1 MKPADFFLGVV
12 NFLGVLVPGAVL
24 LILRVPLKAWTLDA
38 SPIPPWLLFG
48 GVSYLAGQLLLAA
61 TERVNDTAE
70 PLARLISPEL
80 RRDVDAFRD
89 QASSQVE
96 LMKIGSRQARFHTAL
111 SYLCTQKTEAA
122 ADVDHHMADYKLLRN
137 LLAVLLIDL
146 TARVSLG
153 SPILVLLLEAGVFT
167 VCLLAF
173 VRMFCWAEL
182 LAFQVQSACLLARK
196 VELHDS

>member
-1 MKPADFFLGVV
+1 MKPADLFLGVV
-12 NFLGVLVPGAVL
+12 NFVGVVVPGAFL
-24 LILRVPLKAWTLDA
+24 LVLRVPLKAWTLDA

-61 TERVNDTAE
+61 TERVNDMAE
-70 PLARLISPEL
+70 PLARLVCPEL

-89 QASSQVE
+89 QASGQVE
-96 LMKIGSRQARFHTAL
+96 LMKIGSRQANFHTAL
-111 SYLCTQKTEAA
+111 SYLRIQKAEVT

-137 LLAVLLIDL
+137 LLAVLIIDL

-153 SPILVLLLEAGVFT
+153 SPILVLLLEAGAFM

-182 LAFQVQSACLLARK
+182 LAFQYVCLLSNK
-196 VELHDS
+196 KG

>member
-70 PLARLISPEL
+70 PLACLISPEL
-80 RRDVDAFRD
+80 RRDVDTFRD
-89 QASSQVE
+89 QASGQVE
-96 LMKIGSRQARFHTAL
+96 LMKIGSRQAKFHTAL
-111 SYLCTQKTEAA
+111 SYLRTQKTEAA
-122 ADVDHHMADYKLLRN
+122 AEVDHHMADYKLLRN

-146 TARVSLG
+146 TARVTLG
-153 SPILVLLLEAGVFT
+153 SPILVLLLEAGAFM

-182 LAFQVQSACLLARK
+182 LAFQYVCLLTDK
-196 VELHDS
+196 KG